1 MWKWLFSVISWL
13 SASYWMKTN
22 HALFR
27 FQRLQQQGTF
37 LDTQS
42 NPCHTSHPKS
52 TWSGSSQLLSCQQYI
67 LLFISCLVMGV
78 LLHYHKMDQDK
89 IRYLKSNMLT
99 ASITVRMW
107 SSVRSIHCCW
117 EKWCERVQALY
128 KTIFKKRKKKRKDLI
143 QSYHIVWQPSYSWG
157 LLKWV

>member
-1 MWKWLFSVISWL
+1 
-13 SASYWMKTN
+13 
-22 HALFR
+22 
-27 FQRLQQQGTF
+27 
-37 LDTQS
+37 
-42 NPCHTSHPKS
+42 
-52 TWSGSSQLLSCQQYI
+52 
-67 LLFISCLVMGV
+67 MGV

-128 KTIFKKRKKKRKDLI
+128 KTIFKKRKKKRLNTILPHSLATIIFLRVTQMSLKLI
-143 QSYHIVWQPSYSWG
+143 FRQRTSQTHRSFTHYDQEE
-157 LLKWV
+157 